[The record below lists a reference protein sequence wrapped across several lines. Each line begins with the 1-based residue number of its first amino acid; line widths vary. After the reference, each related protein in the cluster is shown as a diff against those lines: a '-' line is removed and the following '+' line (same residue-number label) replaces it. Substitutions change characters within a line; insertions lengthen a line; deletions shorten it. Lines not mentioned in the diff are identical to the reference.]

1 MKIEVAAIDMDETLL
16 GEDGKVS
23 QCTAEVLQR
32 WLASGRRL
40 VIATGRPTRM
50 IAESLPEFLHEVP
63 WITYNGAEVHEAGQR
78 IFCDLLAPELSKA
91 IVEHLQRSI
100 PDCGIGLE
108 VDGQLH
114 LNRPTEKAKRYTISD
129 PATLCDRAAAKI
141 LCFGGEAALLRAV
154 LAEPIHG
161 ARVLLSDKV
170 HFAQIMSITAD
181 KAHALEFVVK
191 RWGLSLDNVIAF
203 GDDVNDVEMVRRSG
217 MGVAVENA
225 VEPVKA
231 VAKRIAPHH
240 KDNGVAHVLCE
251 LL

>member
-1 MKIEVAAIDMDETLL
+1 MTIQVAAIDMDETLL

-23 QCTAEVLQR
+23 PCTAEVLQR

-50 IAESLPEFLHEVP
+50 IAEALPDFLHEVP

-78 IFCDLLAPELSKA
+78 IFCDLLTPELSQA
-91 IVEHLQRSI
+91 IVKHLQREI

-129 PATLCDRAAAKI
+129 PSTLYDRAAAKI
-141 LCFGGEAALLRAV
+141 LCFGAEAVLLRAV
-154 LAEPIHG
+154 LAVPMHG

-181 KAHALEFVVK
+181 KAHALEFVVN
-191 RWGLSLDNVIAF
+191 RWGLSLDHVVAF
-203 GDDVNDVEMVRRSG
+203 GDDVNDVEMVRLSG
-217 MGVAVENA
+217 IGVAVENA

-240 KDNGVAHVLCE
+240 RDNGVAHVLCE
-251 LL
+251 FL